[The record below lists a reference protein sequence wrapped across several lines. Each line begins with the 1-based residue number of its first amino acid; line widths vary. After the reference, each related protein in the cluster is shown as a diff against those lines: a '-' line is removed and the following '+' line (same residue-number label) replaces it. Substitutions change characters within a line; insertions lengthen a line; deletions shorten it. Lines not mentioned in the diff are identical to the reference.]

1 MTMSGREALEFVRE
15 AVVNRGGK
23 YHGWTGKDGKL
34 SITLHGIRYRL
45 DTEQTVELCKRLPV
59 VVRER
64 MQGVRA

>member
-1 MTMSGREALEFVRE
+1 MAISGREALEFVKE
-15 AVVNRGGK
+15 AVINRGGK

-45 DTEQTVELCKRLPV
+45 DMEQTLAMCQRLPV

-64 MQGVRA
+64 MQGLRA